1 MPPEKRAGHL
11 SAVQSATKHQHRP
24 LSVLV
29 SHCIY
34 HEIGILCSCLHISRS
49 RLLKDAI
56 QDPACGGRYERVLGA
71 LLCLCGAKLRVEF
84 DKQTQL
90 VDLLGRVAEKVRQ
103 AGGSVRQVSVSLY
116 ASGSVCDLNVTV
128 AFMCIQ
134 AALVEGLESV
144 QNFFQRNSCRLP
156 LSPSLVA
163 KELNLKAYTH
173 THTHTQMKMGEH
185 YLICVNPCRPAPSLI
200 LMLFPS
206 NWPWLT
212 LIHWEKRSTLC
223 SR

>member
-1 MPPEKRAGHL
+1 MSPEKRACHF

-34 HEIGILCSCLHISRS
+34 QETGKHCSRLHVSRS
-49 RLLKDAI
+49 RLLKDAV
-56 QDPACGGRYERVLGA
+56 QDPAWGGRYERVLGA
-71 LLCLCGAKLRVEF
+71 LLCLCGAKLRAEF

-90 VDLLGRVAEKVRQ
+90 VDLLGRVAERVRQ
-103 AGGSVRQVSVSLY
+103 AGGSVRQVCVSVC
-116 ASGSVCDLNVTV
+116 ASVSVCDLNITV
-128 AFMCIQ
+128 AFVCIQ

-163 KELNLKAYTH
+163 KELNLKAYT
-173 THTHTQMKMGEH
+173 
-185 YLICVNPCRPAPSLI
+185 
-200 LMLFPS
+200 
-206 NWPWLT
+206 
-212 LIHWEKRSTLC
+212 
-223 SR
+223 